1 MHVILRAL
9 LLRPGPGGRIR
20 VAEDHAVK
28 ARHGACIN
36 GKNMVA
42 DISAFGV
49 ILSPAEMGY
58 LVSLQ
63 NGVKGEKNA
72 KTVLT
77 DCIKVILRENGLKMS
92 QKYEDLSVD
101 EWTDHVKKLID
112 YKKGD

>member
-42 DISAFGV
+42 DMQLLQLGSIRQEARRDGDHTLAVQRFRNRQRIGAAL
-49 ILSPAEMGY
+49 IADQAQAGY
-58 LVSLQ
+58 S
-63 NGVKGEKNA
+63 
-72 KTVLT
+72 TVRLPQ
-77 DCIKVILRENGLKMS
+77 RNR
-92 QKYEDLSVD
+92 
-101 EWTDHVKKLID
+101 LI
-112 YKKGD
+112 G